1 MYEIEFTPAARE
13 DIRYFKRYEQNI
25 IIEAIE
31 VQLVYQPTTE
41 TANRFHRIPPEIAE
55 WELRIGDYRV
65 FYNVGESVQ
74 IVSIER
80 VGEKPNNQLYLRGK
94 KAGRI

>member
-1 MYEIEFTPAARE
+1 MYEIEFTPTARE

-41 TANRFHRIPPEIAE
+41 TANRFRRNPLEIAE
-55 WELRIGDYRV
+55 WELRIGNYRV
-65 FYNVGESVQ
+65 FYNVRESVQ
-74 IVSIER
+74 IVSVER
-80 VGEKPNNQLYLRGK
+80 VGEKPNHQIYFRGK